1 MQEAVTR
8 VQLYKNDKLVSSFNF
23 DDKFQEFNRKGKL
36 LDDLKSDWFNPE
48 KDTVSNN
55 RLTIK
60 FENEPPTVLATE
72 VQDNYF
78 EEEMKES
85 QDGTPNKGW
94 QTDKLKRDKNFNN
107 MMDDSDEEFNREDE
121 YASD

>member
-1 MQEAVTR
+1 M
-8 VQLYKNDKLVSSFNF
+8 QLYKNDKLVSSFNF
-23 DDKFQEFNRKGKL
+23 DDKFREFNRKGKL

-60 FENEPPTVLATE
+60 FEEELPTVLATE
-72 VQDNYF
+72 VLDLGAEILYS
-78 EEEMKES
+78 E
-85 QDGTPNKGW
+85 DGTPNKGW
-94 QTDKLKRDKNFNN
+94 LTDKLKRDKDFHS
-107 MMDDSDEEFNREDE
+107 MIDDSDEEFNREEE